1 MLFKELIKENVKEF
15 LDEVKNISKK
25 LRIDAN
31 NLMFAMWF
39 ETARTFSPSIRNKVS
54 GATGLIQFMPTTA
67 RSLGTTT
74 DALAKMTNVEQLEYV
89 YKYLAPYAG
98 KMNDWLDTYL
108 AIFYP
113 ALMGKPDST
122 KIAREIVAKQ
132 NPGFDLNKDL
142 IIHKHEIRTAL
153 RNTMPEAAKKI
164 LK

>member
-1 MLFKELIKENVKEF
+1 MLFEELVKDNKVTF
-15 LDEVKNISKK
+15 LDEVKIISKK
-25 LRIDAN
+25 LKIDPN
-31 NLMFAMWF
+31 NLMFAMWI

-54 GATGLIQFMPTTA
+54 GATGLIQFMPSTA

-74 DALAKMTNVEQLEYV
+74 DLLAKMTNVEQLDYV

-122 KIAREIVAKQ
+122 AIKREIVARQ
-132 NPGFDLNKDL
+132 NPLFDLNKDL
-142 IIHKHEIRTAL
+142 IIHKYEIRTAL
-153 RNTMPEAAKKI
+153 RNTMPEAAKKL